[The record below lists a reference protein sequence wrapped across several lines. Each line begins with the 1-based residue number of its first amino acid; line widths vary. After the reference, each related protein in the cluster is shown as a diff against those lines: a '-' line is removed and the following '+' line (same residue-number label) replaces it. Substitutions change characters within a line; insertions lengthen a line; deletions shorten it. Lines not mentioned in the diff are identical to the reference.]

1 MQVAPEVIFNGI
13 ARSAWVADYVAE
25 RLEHLEKFARDITSC
40 HVTLSRE
47 QRSHHKGNRYS
58 VMVEVRVPRQHDLAV
73 RKQKQI
79 RDMRTQL
86 RAIINEA
93 FGAIETQLKRTV
105 ARRRHE
111 EKAHNGQPHGM
122 VEKIF
127 PEEGYGFIR
136 APEIDRQVYFHRNSV
151 LHDDFERLTVGTEV
165 RFAAEEGDDG
175 PQASS
180 VQVVSKP
187 GARWRKKTPNG

>member
-1 MQVAPEVIFNGI
+1 MQVAPEVIFKGV

-25 RLEHLEKFARDITSC
+25 RLVHLERFAQDITSC

-58 VMVEVRVPRQHDLAV
+58 VMVQVRVPRQHDLAV

-86 RAIINEA
+86 PAIINEA
-93 FGAIETQLKRTV
+93 FGAIETQLKRTI

-136 APEIDRQVYFHRNSV
+136 ALEIDRQVYFHRNSV
-151 LHDDFERLTVGTEV
+151 LHHDFQRLTLRTQAP
-165 RFAAEEGDDG
+165 FAPEEGG
-175 PQASS
+175 QCPPASS
-180 VQVVSKP
+180 GP
-187 GARWRKKTPNG
+187 